1 MATEHVLHKYNI
13 TDPLIVS
20 LTSKPA
26 KLICQLYETFGAREP
41 GTAHHPP
48 GTDTGQTEG
57 IRAFFCI
64 PFSHWNDYSLFQTIA
79 VTLSNQKIQST
90 YFRVEL
96 TH

>member
-1 MATEHVLHKYNI
+1 MVQEVEER
-13 TDPLIVS
+13 
-20 LTSKPA
+20 
-26 KLICQLYETFGAREP
+26 KLWFAREP

-64 PFSHWNDYSLFQTIA
+64 PFSHRNDYSLFQTIA